1 MNQADYNPPRQKKKV
16 VQYGHMPAQFN
27 SLGISFQYPDNWTLD
42 DSDARLGRKSVTV
55 YGPGGAFWS
64 VVIHPISAEPAKMSA
79 AVVEAMKQE
88 YDSLEAE
95 TAEETIAGRTLQGF
109 NLAFYCLDLTSTA
122 WIRSLRV
129 DKTTYTIFC
138 QAEDREFESV
148 RLVFL
153 AMTTSLVRNLKDL
166 TYP

>member
-1 MNQADYNPPRQKKKV
+1 MGV
-16 VQYGHMPAQFN
+16 MPAQFN

-64 VVIHPISAEPAKMSA
+64 VTIHVGHADPNEVSA

-95 TAEETIAGRTLQGF
+95 PVEETISDRSLLGF
-109 NLAFYCLDLTSTA
+109 DLAFYCLDLTSTA
-122 WIRSLRV
+122 WVRSLRV
-129 DKTTYTIFC
+129 AKTTYTIFC
-138 QAEDREFESV
+138 QAEDREFAQF
-148 RLVFL
+148 RMVFL
-153 AMTTSLVRNLKDL
+153 AMTTSLLQSLKDARC
-166 TYP
+166 

>member
-1 MNQADYNPPRQKKKV
+1 MGV
-16 VQYGHMPAQFN
+16 MPAQFN

-64 VVIHPISAEPAKMSA
+64 VTIHVGPADPAKMSA

-95 TAEETIAGRTLQGF
+95 PVDETISDRSLLGF
-109 NLAFYCLDLTSTA
+109 DLAFYCLDLTSTA
-122 WIRSLRV
+122 WVRSLRV
-129 DKTTYTIFC
+129 AKTTYTIFC
-138 QAEDREFESV
+138 QAEDREL
-148 RLVFL
+148 R
-153 AMTTSLVRNLKDL
+153 SLGWSSW
-166 TYP
+166 P